1 VDKRKVSGV
10 LIDTSVW
17 VSHFRVR
24 NEALVDLIENDRALT
39 HPMVLAELSCGSLTL
54 PRIQTL
60 SKVEFLQKANQ
71 ATLSEVR
78 NFIEFERLHGLGCG
92 IVDLMLLAS
101 TVISPYVDLWT
112 LDKRLE
118 TLCKRFGVMHRVSLH

>member
-1 VDKRKVSGV
+1 MRGV

-92 IVDLMLLAS
+92 IVDLTPIVQAPIKDAIKSRNTKAKKTM
-101 TVISPYVDLWT
+101 TPTIT
-112 LDKRLE
+112 
-118 TLCKRFGVMHRVSLH
+118 SLRYF

>member
-1 VDKRKVSGV
+1 
-10 LIDTSVW
+10 
-17 VSHFRVR
+17 VR
-24 NEALVDLIENDRALT
+24 NEALVDLIENNRALT

-60 SKVEFLQKANQ
+60 SKVEFLQKTNQ

-78 NFIEFERLHGLGCG
+78 KFIEFERLHGLGCG

-118 TLCKRFGVMHRVSLH
+118 MLCKRFGVMHRVSLH

>member
-1 VDKRKVSGV
+1 VGKHKVRGV

-24 NEALVDLIENDRALT
+24 NEGLVDLIENDRALT
-39 HPMVLAELSCGSLTL
+39 HPMVVAELSCGSLTL

-60 SKVEFLQKANQ
+60 SKLEFLQKTNQ

-78 NFIEFERLHGLGCG
+78 QFIEFERLHGLGCG

-101 TVISPYVDLWT
+101 AVISPYVDLWT

-118 TLCKRFGVMHRVSLH
+118 KLCKRFGVMHTVSLH